1 MASLAQGAAVMR
13 RFGTVL
19 LRRAGKMGEQRADRI
34 AQRLCDEIGVLL
46 PDIVIMRE
54 RGRIRLSGRG
64 LLRRWITDS
73 ALRWLGR
80 LLR

>member
-1 MASLAQGAAVMR
+1 MR